1 MKNIIIYAGLI
12 ACLCIGF
19 QKAYADSV
27 DVFIPQREVT
37 MNSSDMAKKF
47 DEAARKIK
55 EGYSKNGTT
64 STTTPSSTTTPTVSP
79 FSKQTQPR
87 KYTSQWT

>member
-64 STTTPSSTTTPTVSP
+64 STTPSSTTMPSASP
-79 FSKQTQPR
+79 FSKQTQPS

>member
-55 EGYSKNGTT
+55 EGYSKKGTT
-64 STTTPSSTTTPTVSP
+64 STTPSSTTMPSASP
-79 FSKQTQPR
+79 FSQQTQPR

>member
-55 EGYSKNGTT
+55 EGYSKNGST